1 MNTTM
6 PDTSENEARL
16 VRFVAQ
22 EVRKDGKIPHF
33 RADAIAEI
41 IRIARKMANR
51 KEHLTLRLRELGGI
65 VRAAGDLAKSEGSKY
80 VEKKHVVRAKKVA
93 RSLEN
98 QVASKYI
105 EKKKEYQVILTE
117 GKVAGRVNGLAVIG
131 DAGIVLPIEADVVP
145 GSGDR
150 SEVIATGNLG
160 KIASEAMRNVS
171 AIVRKW
177 FGKDLGKE
185 YDIYVQFL
193 QTYEG
198 VEGDSASIAV
208 ATAIISS
215 LTRLPV
221 KQDIAMTGSLS
232 VRGEVLPVGGINAK
246 IEAAAEAGLK
256 KVIIPRQNEK
266 DIVVE
271 AARKIEIVP
280 VERIEEVI
288 EEALVG
294 GKDLSK
300 RLKKEEIS
308 IESLKKGS
316 SKQRK

>member
-1 MNTTM
+1 
-6 PDTSENEARL
+6 
-16 VRFVAQ
+16 
-22 EVRKDGKIPHF
+22 
-33 RADAIAEI
+33 
-41 IRIARKMANR
+41 
-51 KEHLTLRLRELGGI
+51 
-65 VRAAGDLAKSEGSKY
+65 
-80 VEKKHVVRAKKVA
+80 
-93 RSLEN
+93 
-98 QVASKYI
+98 
-105 EKKKEYQVILTE
+105 
-117 GKVAGRVNGLAVIG
+117 
-131 DAGIVLPIEADVVP
+131 
-145 GSGDR
+145 
-150 SEVIATGNLG
+150 
-160 KIASEAMRNVS
+160 MRNVS